1 MAESLL
7 VVLIIFVLAKAHY
20 DNQFKALFREPSE
33 KGETLE

>member
-20 DNQFKALFREPSE
+20 DNQFKAQIRATFRAH
-33 KGETLE
+33 